1 MLGSA
6 LFGTWNQQLRV
17 GYIFIT
23 LTWQQFS
30 KNCKTLEM
38 TLAVISVVVSNGR
51 AIEMQLRCELGGD
64 QAKALSE
71 HIVFSGSLCK

>member
-1 MLGSA
+1 
-6 LFGTWNQQLRV
+6 
-17 GYIFIT
+17 
-23 LTWQQFS
+23 
-30 KNCKTLEM
+30 M

-64 QAKALSE
+64 QAKAFRE

>member
-17 GYIFIT
+17 AIFIT

-38 TLAVISVVVSNGR
+38 TLPVISVVVSNGR

-64 QAKALSE
+64 QAKAFSE